1 MVNCKS
7 ASSACSGYREYKKN
21 DKNEKSEKN
30 DKNENGGGFAVSKK
44 DEMREMREYNI
55 VHGNSIQMGKHS
67 YLMCIPELP
76 PGTTKVQVARAVESR
91 ILFPFPP
98 HSQCCSGGAGGGGA
112 GECEYKYVKNV
123 VFVECF
129 DEESKN
135 AIENS
140 CYKIAIVN
148 IEMPPSD
155 DGTYADY
162 ENDFYDGICRGD
174 IVIGEWRNAFLM
186 ANPNYYF
193 NSSSSFSSLSVAAH
207 ADADAVRKENAFQK
221 MKISIYK
228 RKISSLDNE
237 ICDLQNAVNEL
248 SESLRFLV
256 RQRSSE
262 GLHGLKDSSKCLSSF
277 LSILHNRYARVCV
290 SDVEFLEIN
299 KNMKLKKMVEL
310 VVNCCDDCD
319 ACQELIHSLDYISDN
334 ERRRDLFHQIEKL
347 ICRVNNSVRKFQ
359 SLHLYAERCIF
370 GLKNRAMFADFASL
384 LNTALEIVEEVTS
397 RNCTNTQDVDYVKC
411 YGIRAMSKEQQEE
424 QQQEQPWW
432 KSPPFDSADGS
443 CVGDYYSGGGC
454 GYCDFAGADTTTTT
468 TTGTSTTGTGAG
480 AECYN
485 NYFDYYE
492 NADSVVGDDDAEE
505 NASAAAVS
513 QMLAD
518 FESNINSNSNSNSVS
533 TSAAPAA
540 PAAPVGAYAND
551 EVVVEVEMGAAM
563 MEEEAVTVTVSATAA
578 EAAEKGEGEKE
589 GEKNIKAAVDEKP
602 KSSSSNKW
610 YSFLW

>member
-1 MVNCKS
+1 MVNDTQTQTQGKS
-7 ASSACSGYREYKKN
+7 A
-21 DKNEKSEKN
+21 KSEL
-30 DKNENGGGFAVSKK
+30 GRFGFTVSNK
-44 DEMREMREYNI
+44 DELHEYNI
-55 VHGNSIQMGKHS
+55 AHGDSIQVGKHS
-67 YLMCIPELP
+67 YLVCIPDLP
-76 PGTTKVQVARAVESR
+76 PGTTKVDVARAVETR
-91 ILFPFPP
+91 ILFL
-98 HSQCCSGGAGGGGA
+98 HYYSGK
-112 GECEYKYVKNV
+112 YKYVKNV
-123 VFVECF
+123 VFVEGF

-454 GYCDFAGADTTTTT
+454 GYCDFAGADITTTTT
-468 TTGTSTTGTGAG
+468 TTSTTGTCAG

-492 NADSVVGDDDAEE
+492 NADSVVGDDDVEE

-518 FESNINSNSNSNSVS
+518 FESNISSNSNSIS
-533 TSAAPAA
+533 TSAAPV
-540 PAAPVGAYAND
+540 APVGAYAND

-563 MEEEAVTVTVSATAA
+563 MEEEAVTVSATAA
-578 EAAEKGEGEKE
+578 EAAETGEKGEKE
-589 GEKNIKAAVDEKP
+589 GEKNIKAAAADDKP
-602 KSSSSNKW
+602 KSSKW